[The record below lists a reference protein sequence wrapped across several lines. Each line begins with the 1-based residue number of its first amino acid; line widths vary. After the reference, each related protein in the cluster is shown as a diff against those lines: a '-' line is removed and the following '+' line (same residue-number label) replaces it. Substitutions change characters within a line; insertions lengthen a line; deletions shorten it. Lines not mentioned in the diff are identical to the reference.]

1 MKVDIK
7 DYELMKDM
15 AYDNREKFQMLHA
28 KMLLIK
34 EGESTLKE
42 MYYDLV
48 EKYQRKNQECERF
61 ESRADEL
68 KNTLVKVNEKINRIV
83 EIDGYSEQIDTKS
96 VKKDKFIKN
105 IKNWSQ
111 ISVEY
116 KNEASMYL
124 DCADIP
130 SELASEPNKTVFCD
144 EIDSF

>member
-48 EKYQRKNQECERF
+48 KKYQRKNQECEKV

-68 KNTLVKVNEKINRIV
+68 KNTLTKVNEKINRIV
-83 EIDGYSEQIDTKS
+83 EIDGNAFDEALT
-96 VKKDKFIKN
+96 
-105 IKNWSQ
+105 
-111 ISVEY
+111 
-116 KNEASMYL
+116 NEIESIQNLIRKA
-124 DCADIP
+124 IF
-130 SELASEPNKTVFCD
+130 ETGEN
-144 EIDSF
+144 E

>member
-15 AYDNREKFQMLHA
+15 AHDNREKFQMLHA

-48 EKYQRKNQECERF
+48 EKYQRTNQECKKF

-68 KNTLVKVNEKINRIV
+68 KNTLAKVNEKINRIV
-83 EIDGYSEQIDTKS
+83 EIDGNAFDEALT
-96 VKKDKFIKN
+96 
-105 IKNWSQ
+105 
-111 ISVEY
+111 
-116 KNEASMYL
+116 NEIESIQAL
-124 DCADIP
+124 IRKAIF
-130 SELASEPNKTVFCD
+130 KTG
-144 EIDSF
+144 ENE

>member
-48 EKYQRKNQECERF
+48 EKYQRKNQECEKLR
-61 ESRADEL
+61 
-68 KNTLVKVNEKINRIV
+68 NTLNEIEKKCSKYQTCIIV
-83 EIDGYSEQIDTKS
+83 L
-96 VKKDKFIKN
+96 KKDILDIINGAKDKN
-105 IKNWSQ
+105 VLHK
-111 ISVEY
+111 E
-116 KNEASMYL
+116 KET
-124 DCADIP
+124 
-130 SELASEPNKTVFCD
+130 K
-144 EIDSF
+144 

>member
-83 EIDGYSEQIDTKS
+83 EIDGETFFCYIDINAEEFFGKELS
-96 VKKDKFIKN
+96 DKLLDFVLF
-105 IKNWSQ
+105 
-111 ISVEY
+111 VEEME
-116 KNEASMYL
+116 KENEK
-124 DCADIP
+124 
-130 SELASEPNKTVFCD
+130 E
-144 EIDSF
+144 